1 MNCLEVLEVEEI
13 SGATPNSTSVALPS
27 SGRGAVDSP
36 KDSPRVKRALWEQE
50 ILTPDQFVH
59 PARESLAAWT
69 GERRLLLA
77 VLEEAV
83 HTYYK
88 YCQARTRREKQLF
101 GEVQEWFLS
110 QDTHWLYAFENICS
124 HLGFDPDCIRTGLQ
138 RGYEQARAATLR
150 WQEQLL
156 QAQLLREEQETS
168 DNAQEEP
175 LYG

>member
-1 MNCLEVLEVEEI
+1 MNCVEVEEI
-13 SGATPNSTSVALPS
+13 SVATPNSTSVSLPP
-27 SGRGAVDSP
+27 SGRDSTDSLR
-36 KDSPRVKRALWEQE
+36 DSPRLRRSLWEQE

-83 HTYYK
+83 HTYRK
-88 YCQARTRREKQLF
+88 YYQVRSRREKQLF
-101 GEVQEWFLS
+101 GEVEEWFLS
-110 QDTHWLYAFENICS
+110 QDSHRLYAFESICS

-138 RGYEQARAATLR
+138 RGHEQAIATTLP
-150 WQEQLL
+150 WQEK
-156 QAQLLREEQETS
+156 LLREEQPTS
-168 DNAQEEP
+168 DRTQEER

>member
-1 MNCLEVLEVEEI
+1 MNCIEI
-13 SGATPNSTSVALPS
+13 EDIPVATPNSTSVALPP
-27 SGRGAVDSP
+27 SGRGATDSP
-36 KDSPRVKRALWEQE
+36 KDSPRVKRSLWEQE
-50 ILTPDQFVH
+50 ILTPEQFVH

-88 YCQARTRREKQLF
+88 YCQVRTRREQQLF
-101 GEVQEWFLS
+101 SEVQEWFLS
-110 QDTHWLYAFENICS
+110 QDTYWLYAFENICS

-138 RGYEQARAATLR
+138 RGREQAIAATLA
-150 WQEQLL
+150 WQEKLL
-156 QAQLLREEQETS
+156 SEEQDTS
-168 DNAQEEP
+168 DRTQEEP